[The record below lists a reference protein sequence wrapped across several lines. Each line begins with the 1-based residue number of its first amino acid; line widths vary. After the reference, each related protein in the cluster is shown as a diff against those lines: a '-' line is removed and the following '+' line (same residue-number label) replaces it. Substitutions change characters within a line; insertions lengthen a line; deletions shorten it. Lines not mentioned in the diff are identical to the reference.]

1 MKRETQLILNTHYAL
16 RNRPEDKTMAAWE
29 YRVAYVDFRGRVS
42 IEGQEIMMERGER
55 RSAFVRTV
63 LDHIGKDGWELAGV
77 HPLWPAETSYM
88 IFKRPATGAQTA
100 QEQPAKTESTEDGVG
115 EGAPGGVEGGTKESG
130 EPTRQIVEKPSDTEM
145 V

>member
-1 MKRETQLILNTHYAL
+1 MTK
-16 RNRPEDKTMAAWE
+16 WE

-42 IEGQEIMMERGER
+42 VEGQEMLIEKSER

-63 LDHIGKDGWELAGV
+63 LDHLGNDGWELAGV

-88 IFKRPATGAQTA
+88 VFKRPAEGKADSDNTA
-100 QEQPAKTESTEDGVG
+100 DAIAESGKEKTAEAESE
-115 EGAPGGVEGGTKESG
+115 AG
-130 EPTRQIVEKPSDTEM
+130 EPTRAIGDSSTEM

>member
-1 MKRETQLILNTHYAL
+1 MNK
-16 RNRPEDKTMAAWE
+16 WE

-42 IEGQEIMMERGER
+42 VEGQEMLIEKGER

-63 LDHIGKDGWELAGV
+63 LDHLGKDGWELAGV

-88 IFKRPATGAQTA
+88 VFKRPAEGKIEGDDSSNVRSKSGEETA
-100 QEQPAKTESTEDGVG
+100 A
-115 EGAPGGVEGGTKESG
+115 EGDAEAG
-130 EPTRQIVEKPSDTEM
+130 EPTKAIGDTSTEM

>member
-1 MKRETQLILNTHYAL
+1 
-16 RNRPEDKTMAAWE
+16 MAAWE

-42 IEGQEIMMERGER
+42 IEGQEIFMERGER

-63 LDHIGKDGWELAGV
+63 LNHLGKEGWELSGV

-88 IFKRPATGAQTA
+88 IFKREGTGDDTR
-100 QEQPAKTESTEDGVG
+100 PTKTEAETQEPKPEASTQS
-115 EGAPGGVEGGTKESG
+115 ESG
-130 EPTRQIVEKPSDTEM
+130 EPTKAISDKPTEY

>member
-1 MKRETQLILNTHYAL
+1 
-16 RNRPEDKTMAAWE
+16 MAAWE

-42 IEGQEIMMERGER
+42 IEGQEIMMESGER

-88 IFKRPATGAQTA
+88 IFKRPATGEKPEEPPAASESAGDAQ
-100 QEQPAKTESTEDGVG
+100 PKKSG
-115 EGAPGGVEGGTKESG
+115 EGG
-130 EPTRQIVEKPSDTEM
+130 EPTRSIDEKPSEM

>member
-1 MKRETQLILNTHYAL
+1 
-16 RNRPEDKTMAAWE
+16 MAAWE

-88 IFKRPATGAQTA
+88 VFKRPATGEKPEESPAASESAGGAQ
-100 QEQPAKTESTEDGVG
+100 PDKSD
-115 EGAPGGVEGGTKESG
+115 EGG
-130 EPTRQIVEKPSDTEM
+130 EPTRSMDEKPSEM

>member
-1 MKRETQLILNTHYAL
+1 
-16 RNRPEDKTMAAWE
+16 MAAWE
-29 YRVAYVDFRGRVS
+29 YRVAYVDFRGRGS

-88 IFKRPATGAQTA
+88 IFKRPATEAIPETP
-100 QEQPAKTESTEDGVG
+100 PANQ
-115 EGAPGGVEGGTKESG
+115 EGAASDDKKSESG
-130 EPTRQIVEKPSDTEM
+130 EPTRSI
-145 V
+145 

>member
-1 MKRETQLILNTHYAL
+1 MNK
-16 RNRPEDKTMAAWE
+16 WE

-42 IEGQEIMMERGER
+42 VEGQEMLIEKGER

-63 LDHIGKDGWELAGV
+63 LDHLGKDGWELAGV

-88 IFKRPATGAQTA
+88 VFKRPAEG
-100 QEQPAKTESTEDGVG
+100 KTDGGETTDTSAESGKERAA
-115 EGAPGGVEGGTKESG
+115 EGDAEPG
-130 EPTRQIVEKPSDTEM
+130 EPTRAIGDSSTEM

>member
-1 MKRETQLILNTHYAL
+1 MG
-16 RNRPEDKTMAAWE
+16 AWE

-42 IEGQEIMMERGER
+42 IEGQEIMMESGER

-88 IFKRPATGAQTA
+88 IFKRPATGQGDAASATR
-100 QEQPAKTESTEDGVG
+100 S
-115 EGAPGGVEGGTKESG
+115 EGGTTVPKVDNGDAGG
-130 EPTRQIVEKPSDTEM
+130 EPTRDITDDASEM

>member
-1 MKRETQLILNTHYAL
+1 
-16 RNRPEDKTMAAWE
+16 MAKWE

-42 IEGQEIMMERGER
+42 IEGQEILMEKGER

-63 LDHIGKDGWELAGV
+63 LDTLGNDGWELSGV

-88 IFKRPATGAQTA
+88 VFKREAGTGNSDSAA
-100 QEQPAKTESTEDGVG
+100 GAKQETPDASGTESSSE
-115 EGAPGGVEGGTKESG
+115 ANESG
-130 EPTRQIVEKPSDTEM
+130 EPTRSIGDDSTEL

>member
-1 MKRETQLILNTHYAL
+1 
-16 RNRPEDKTMAAWE
+16 MAAWE

-88 IFKRPATGAQTA
+88 IFKRPATGAPAEEPATA
-100 QEQPAKTESTEDGVG
+100 QEGAASDKES
-115 EGAPGGVEGGTKESG
+115 KESG
-130 EPTRQIVEKPSDTEM
+130 EPTRAITEEPTEM

>member
-1 MKRETQLILNTHYAL
+1 
-16 RNRPEDKTMAAWE
+16 MAKWE

-42 IEGQEIMMERGER
+42 VEGQEMLIEKGER

-63 LDHIGKDGWELAGV
+63 LDHLGKDGWELAGV

-88 IFKRPATGAQTA
+88 VFKRPAEGKADGDSSSEANAESGQEKAADGGAEA
-100 QEQPAKTESTEDGVG
+100 
-115 EGAPGGVEGGTKESG
+115 G
-130 EPTRQIVEKPSDTEM
+130 EPTRAIGDSSTEM

>member
-1 MKRETQLILNTHYAL
+1 
-16 RNRPEDKTMAAWE
+16 MAAWE

-63 LDHIGKDGWELAGV
+63 LDHIGKEGWELAGV

-88 IFKRPATGAQTA
+88 IFKRP
-100 QEQPAKTESTEDGVG
+100 SS
-115 EGAPGGVEGGTKESG
+115 GAPAEGPGASSEGKSSDEPKDEGGS
-130 EPTRQIVEKPSDTEM
+130 PTQAIGEKPSEM

>member
-1 MKRETQLILNTHYAL
+1 
-16 RNRPEDKTMAAWE
+16 MAKWE

-42 IEGQEIMMERGER
+42 VEGQEMLIEKGER

-63 LDHIGKDGWELAGV
+63 LDHLGKDGWELAGV

-88 IFKRPATGAQTA
+88 VFKRPAEDSKGGETSSDTSAENSKGKSR
-100 QEQPAKTESTEDGVG
+100 EGEAKT
-115 EGAPGGVEGGTKESG
+115 G
-130 EPTRQIVEKPSDTEM
+130 EPTRAIGDSSTEM

>member
-1 MKRETQLILNTHYAL
+1 
-16 RNRPEDKTMAAWE
+16 MAKWQ

-42 IEGQEIMMERGER
+42 IEGQEILMEKGER

-63 LDHIGKDGWELAGV
+63 LDHLGKDGWELAGV

-88 IFKRPATGAQTA
+88 VFKRPDDGTYTDTPI
-100 QEQPAKTESTEDGVG
+100 EQPAEGESTEKR
-115 EGAPGGVEGGTKESG
+115 EGG
-130 EPTRQIVEKPSDTEM
+130 EPTRSISENAPEM

>member
-1 MKRETQLILNTHYAL
+1 
-16 RNRPEDKTMAAWE
+16 MAGWE

-42 IEGQEIMMERGER
+42 IEGQEIMMEHGER

-63 LDHIGKDGWELAGV
+63 LDHLGKDGWELAGV

-88 IFKRPATGAQTA
+88 IFKRPATGSAA
-100 QEQPAKTESTEDGVG
+100 QEPSAAESASVGDQEPAQP
-115 EGAPGGVEGGTKESG
+115 ESG
-130 EPTRQIVEKPSDTEM
+130 EPTRDINEKSSEM

>member
-1 MKRETQLILNTHYAL
+1 
-16 RNRPEDKTMAAWE
+16 MAAWE

-55 RSAFVRTV
+55 RSAFVRTI
-63 LDHIGKDGWELAGV
+63 LDHLGKDGWELAGV

-88 IFKRPATGAQTA
+88 IFKRPSTGESQSSAAASAEKSATQN
-100 QEQPAKTESTEDGVG
+100 EGVQSEKATDKG
-115 EGAPGGVEGGTKESG
+115 G
-130 EPTRQIVEKPSDTEM
+130 EPTRDIGGESTEM

>member
-1 MKRETQLILNTHYAL
+1 
-16 RNRPEDKTMAAWE
+16 MAIWE

-42 IEGQEIMMERGER
+42 IEGQEILIERGER

-63 LDHIGKDGWELAGV
+63 LNTIGKDGWELSGV

-88 IFKRPATGAQTA
+88 IFKRLATGDASSGD
-100 QEQPAKTESTEDGVG
+100 ESAPNASESGDQG
-115 EGAPGGVEGGTKESG
+115 ENSPSESG
-130 EPTRQIVEKPSDTEM
+130 EPTRKVGDQPAEM

>member
-1 MKRETQLILNTHYAL
+1 MTK
-16 RNRPEDKTMAAWE
+16 WE

-42 IEGQEIMMERGER
+42 VEGQEMLIEQGER

-63 LDHIGKDGWELAGV
+63 LDHLGKDGWELAGV

-88 IFKRPATGAQTA
+88 VFKRPA
-100 QEQPAKTESTEDGVG
+100 EDKTDGDSAPS
-115 EGAPGGVEGGTKESG
+115 EGADSGKGKATDGEAKAG
-130 EPTRQIVEKPSDTEM
+130 EPTRAIGDSSTEM

>member
-1 MKRETQLILNTHYAL
+1 
-16 RNRPEDKTMAAWE
+16 MAAWE

-88 IFKRPATGAQTA
+88 IFKRLATGSDGGQASA
-100 QEQPAKTESTEDGVG
+100 AEQGSDQLEKK
-115 EGAPGGVEGGTKESG
+115 GTG
-130 EPTRQIVEKPSDTEM
+130 EPTRDISEGSSEM

>member
-1 MKRETQLILNTHYAL
+1 
-16 RNRPEDKTMAAWE
+16 MANWE

-42 IEGQEIMMERGER
+42 IEGQEIYMEKGER

-63 LDHIGKDGWELAGV
+63 LDHLGKDGWELTGV

-88 IFKRPATGAQTA
+88 VFKRPSEGKPESSEGSSDKA
-100 QEQPAKTESTEDGVG
+100 EAKPESKAEGKPGEDG
-115 EGAPGGVEGGTKESG
+115 ATG
-130 EPTRQIVEKPSDTEM
+130 EPTRSMSDDATEM

>member
-1 MKRETQLILNTHYAL
+1 
-16 RNRPEDKTMAAWE
+16 MAKWE

-42 IEGQEIMMERGER
+42 IEGQEILMEKGER

-63 LDHIGKDGWELAGV
+63 LDTMGNDGWELAGV

-88 IFKRPATGAQTA
+88 VFKREAGTGTPSTTDRARSET
-100 QEQPAKTESTEDGVG
+100 TETLEADSSGKKN
-115 EGAPGGVEGGTKESG
+115 EGG
-130 EPTRQIVEKPSDTEM
+130 EPTRSIRDDSTEL

>member
-1 MKRETQLILNTHYAL
+1 
-16 RNRPEDKTMAAWE
+16 MAAWE

-42 IEGQEIMMERGER
+42 IEGQEIMMEHGER

-63 LDHIGKDGWELAGV
+63 LDHLGKDCWELAGV

-88 IFKRPATGAQTA
+88 IFKRPASEASA
-100 QEQPAKTESTEDGVG
+100 QEPSS
-115 EGAPGGVEGGTKESG
+115 EGAAAGTNEQAPSAESSG
-130 EPTRQIVEKPSDTEM
+130 EPTRDINQKSNEM

>member
-1 MKRETQLILNTHYAL
+1 
-16 RNRPEDKTMAAWE
+16 MAAWE

-88 IFKRPATGAQTA
+88 IFKRPATGKSPEEPSSSA
-100 QEQPAKTESTEDGVG
+100 EGDSSEEAKE
-115 EGAPGGVEGGTKESG
+115 ESG
-130 EPTRQIVEKPSDTEM
+130 TPTQA
-145 V
+145 